1 MRCTVGEISKALADV
16 FGYHVA
22 PTRMVSGAYAQEYGT
37 KSDIQLAIKKCEVQG
52 GGGGVSY
59 SYGSCNDPFGN
70 TLFNRTLKK
79 WQAVDH
85 VCWLPR

>member
-52 GGGGVSY
+52 GGGGGCPTAMV
-59 SYGSCNDPFGN
+59 
-70 TLFNRTLKK
+70 
-79 WQAVDH
+79 AVMIH
-85 VCWLPR
+85 LVILSLTGL